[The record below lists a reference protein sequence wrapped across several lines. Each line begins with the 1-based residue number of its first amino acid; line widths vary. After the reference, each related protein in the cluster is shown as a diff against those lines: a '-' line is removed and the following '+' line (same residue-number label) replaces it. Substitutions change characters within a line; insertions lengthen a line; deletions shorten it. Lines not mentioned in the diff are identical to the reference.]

1 MAEQCLSSMLL
12 SILTSNFGVI
22 FAFWVLNGLFW
33 ASIFM
38 LPLIMGRFCF
48 GPQWATLG
56 VELRLKSCSGVC
68 SYRLAVFAS

>member
-48 GPQWATLG
+48 G
-56 VELRLKSCSGVC
+56 
-68 SYRLAVFAS
+68 ASMGYFGGWVKAQKLFWGLFI